1 MRSPASTVLG
11 AKGAPT
17 SPNLDVRQTS
27 GPIEEIANISAVAL
41 PLDAH
46 DWLPSNYNLAA
57 LIRLCNTAELR
68 TANAAALN
76 GRFGEIIG
84 RLIIG
89 N

>member
-11 AKGAPT
+11 AKAAPT
-17 SPNLDVRQTS
+17 SPNLDVQTS

>member
-11 AKGAPT
+11 AKAAPT
-17 SPNLDVRQTS
+17 SPNLDVQTS

-57 LIRLCNTAELR
+57 
-68 TANAAALN
+68 
-76 GRFGEIIG
+76 
-84 RLIIG
+84 
-89 N
+89 

>member
-27 GPIEEIANISAVAL
+27 GPIEKIANISAVAL

-46 DWLPSNYNLAA
+46 DWWPSNYNLAA
-57 LIRLCNTAELR
+57 
-68 TANAAALN
+68 
-76 GRFGEIIG
+76 
-84 RLIIG
+84 
-89 N
+89 